1 MHTWFGLVQIVGRH
15 RPGLF
20 GSWAKCKV
28 GHNLLL
34 LGGKGVSPALGVGVG
49 NGVAV
54 GGEVG
59 VAVAVGGAKI

>member
-1 MHTWFGLVQIVGRH
+1 MGIVTWGVGT
-15 RPGLF
+15 GV
-20 GSWAKCKV
+20 AV
-28 GHNLLL
+28 
-34 LGGKGVSPALGVGVG
+34 GGKGVSPALGVGVG